1 MTIKDL
7 IIQYKAELALTNK
20 HIEELK
26 GRMGSALGGDHR
38 SLWDMYHAQESFA
51 AGIAQILTNVIKDME
66 SIDE

>member
-20 HIEELK
+20 RIEDLK
-26 GRMGSALGGDHR
+26 NKKENSLGEGLMER
-38 SLWDMYHAQESFA
+38 WRMYHAHESFA
-51 AGIAQILTNVIKDME
+51 TGIAQSLTNVIKDME